1 MIVNNDLLQELN
13 DKRSSVAD
21 LITRAQATLR
31 DLDEQI
37 ALATNNDPDDFSGVV
52 QRLRDKGVLPASK
65 Q

>member
-13 DKRSSVAD
+13 DKRSAVAD
-21 LITRAQATLR
+21 LVERAKATLR